1 MIYSAACAYAIRAMS
16 HLAAEK
22 PEGYLL
28 LEDLCEGTDLPR
40 HFVAKILQDLVRRE
54 LLTSAKGRGG
64 GFALARP
71 PNTIRLYDIVAAVDG
86 IKQFNEC
93 VVGLAECDEHQPCPL
108 HDHWKNVRKV
118 IESFLL
124 ETTLAQ
130 MSTTLQSKLERLG
143 QALPER

>member
-1 MIYSAACAYAIRAMS
+1 MIYSAACAHAIRAMS
-16 HLAAEK
+16 RLAVEK
-22 PEGYLL
+22 PGGYLL

-71 PNTIRLYDIVAAVDG
+71 PNTIRLYDIVVAVDG
-86 IKQFNEC
+86 VKQFNEC
-93 VVGLAECDEHQPCPL
+93 VMGLAQCDDHQPCPL
-108 HDHWKNVRKV
+108 HDQWKNVRKV
-118 IESFLL
+118 IENFLL
-124 ETTLAQ
+124 ETNLAQ
-130 MSTTLQSKLERLG
+130 MSTTLQRKLELLG